1 MFYLYPASVA
11 RGPRTHGFRVP
22 SPTTRRCVGERERE
36 EGGRLEIP
44 HVVAELSRCRSSSH
58 RRPAHATAAPTG
70 SSKSSAPW
78 RPASARSARA
88 RSGSVPEFGN
98 ILNEYCSS
106 DFLPRQF
113 TSECTPRTP
122 WSCWSAPL
130 PHSLLSSSLGK
141 GEYIYGWYSTSRGRM
156 QSQQE
161 RLGFIAISIQFL
173 VCHILLASNY

>member
-1 MFYLYPASVA
+1 MSASIFSNPSGTCRPGEDHTPSWWNTAVDAARGRGGRLMATMLAAIWSCLYPASVA

-122 WSCWSAPL
+122 
-130 PHSLLSSSLGK
+130 
-141 GEYIYGWYSTSRGRM
+141 
-156 QSQQE
+156 
-161 RLGFIAISIQFL
+161 
-173 VCHILLASNY
+173 